1 MRLNMINALGIFREC
16 IEMCLTLMLQLLQY
30 LNLRAMR
37 DSNNYFLVLHTLAVL
52 TDSIGVLVTYPKLV
66 S

>member
-1 MRLNMINALGIFREC
+1 MINALGIFSKY
-16 IEMCLTLMLQLLQY
+16 IEMHLTLMLQLLWY

-37 DSNNYFLVLHTLAVL
+37 DSNNYFLVLHTLAVF
-52 TDSIGVLVTYPKLV
+52 TDSIDVSVTYPKLV

>member
-1 MRLNMINALGIFREC
+1 MYTLGIFREC
-16 IEMCLTLMLQLLQY
+16 IEMRLTVMLQLLWY

-37 DSNNYFLVLHTLAVL
+37 NSNNYFLVLHTLAVF
-52 TDSIGVLVTYPKLV
+52 TDSIDVSVTYPKLV